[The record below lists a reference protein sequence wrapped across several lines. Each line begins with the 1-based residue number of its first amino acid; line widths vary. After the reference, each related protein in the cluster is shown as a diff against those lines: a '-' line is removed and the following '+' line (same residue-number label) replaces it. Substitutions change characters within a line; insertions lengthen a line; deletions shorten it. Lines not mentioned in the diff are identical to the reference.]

1 MTFNSKVSA
10 AKYCFILCFWWGTL
24 CSFVGSFL
32 SLSSA
37 LFPSF
42 VFWEGE
48 EPSCQFVSYNS
59 HNFHTHEIIQWPPHA
74 ILMGELSSWKSPLQ
88 LDEKCF
94 IIHCT
99 AVTLPSPRTSEPKRC
114 SHKSCRCSDHALI
127 CNMSVCRRMRYFP
140 TGRDKNKA
148 KNRVNNRIFILSV
161 ANFQLLPTRQVLIK
175 KIYKRTTE
183 RRTIMN
189 VSLCYIAVLRSY
201 SLLTCSPY
209 KDAIFWSLSL
219 FFCGFLYWGGEKN
232 HYCRFKINST
242 REANSTA

>member
-1 MTFNSKVSA
+1 MLFSYFWDKHWSRWHLT
-10 AKYCFILCFWWGTL
+10 AKSLL
-24 CSFVGSFL
+24 L
-32 SLSSA
+32 SIVLSCVFDGEHYVLVLVHFYRSSA

-42 VFWEGE
+42 VFWGGE

-183 RRTIMN
+183 RRTICDN
-189 VSLCYIAVLRSY
+189 EC
-201 SLLTCSPY
+201 
-209 KDAIFWSLSL
+209 
-219 FFCGFLYWGGEKN
+219 
-232 HYCRFKINST
+232 
-242 REANSTA
+242 